1 MLTTADCLARA
12 NAAILSCVVRLASA
26 ARLAAAVQSAVVST
40 CLLEAA
46 RVSVL
51 LLSKDCSVEEIGVA
65 AVLVNLSFPNATS
78 SSKNRSKAWLRSC
91 LVTPGIVGVSWAERL
106 MIALSASLI
115 GNAV

>member
-1 MLTTADCLARA
+1 MLTIADCLARA

-78 SSKNRSKAWLRSC
+78 SSKNRSKA
-91 LVTPGIVGVSWAERL
+91 
-106 MIALSASLI
+106 
-115 GNAV
+115 